1 MIMIDQR
8 KRSPFSGKDAH
19 KTAKGVLMGFIL
31 AICLIAA
38 LSEIRELKAAI
49 RADSVVGATF
59 DNLMSTERA
68 EYMVLFEHGQTFTEF
83 DME

>member
-19 KTAKGVLMGFIL
+19 KTEKGVLMGFIL
-31 AICLIAA
+31 AVCLIAA
-38 LSEIRELKAAI
+38 VSEIREPKAAI
-49 RADSVVGATF
+49 RVDSVVGATY
-59 DNLMSTERA
+59 DNLMSEEMAAYT
-68 EYMVLFEHGQTFTEF
+68 VLYGHNETFTEF

>member
-8 KRSPFSGKDAH
+8 KRIRKPDAH
-19 KTAKGVLMGFIL
+19 KTIKGVLMGFIL
-31 AICLIAA
+31 AVCLIAA
-38 LSEIRELKAAI
+38 ISEIREPKAAI

-68 EYMVLFEHGQTFTEF
+68 EYMAVFEHGQTFEEW
-83 DME
+83 DMQ

>member
-8 KRSPFSGKDAH
+8 KRTAKDNAH

-31 AICLIAA
+31 AVALIAA
-38 LSEIRELKAAI
+38 LSEIREPKAAVL
-49 RADSVVGATF
+49 ANSVVGATF

-68 EYMVLFEHGQTFTEF
+68 EYMVLFEHGQTFEEW
-83 DME
+83 DMQ